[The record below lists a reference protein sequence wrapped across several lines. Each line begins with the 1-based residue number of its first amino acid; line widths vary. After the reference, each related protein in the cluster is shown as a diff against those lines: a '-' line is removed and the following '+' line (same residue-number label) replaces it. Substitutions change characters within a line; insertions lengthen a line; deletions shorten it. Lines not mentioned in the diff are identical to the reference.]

1 MHDEPLIIP
10 DAQQARIAVERLG
23 GWQIIG
29 WVQDSGWEAV
39 INKGSEWG
47 RILEDGT
54 MKINGEM
61 VQDKSK
67 ALTLEYS
74 GMYGMGYKVEEVKTV
89 SQTNRKNY
97 IKRKYLNNL

>member
-10 DAQQARIAVERLG
+10 DAQQARITVERLG
-23 GWQIIG
+23 GWQVIG

-39 INKGSEWG
+39 VNNGEEWG

-74 GMYGMGYKVEEVKTV
+74 GMWGAGYELEV
-89 SQTNRKNY
+89 QNRAALRHKIY
-97 IKRKYLNNL
+97 KKHKYLTNL

>member
-1 MHDEPLIIP
+1 MHDEPLTIP
-10 DAQQARIAVERLG
+10 EAQQSRITVERLG

-29 WVQDSGWEAV
+29 WVQDSGFEV
-39 INKGSEWG
+39 VVNKGGEWG

-61 VQDKSK
+61 VQDRSL

-74 GMYGMGYKVEEVKTV
+74 GMYGMGTEFEHE
-89 SQTNRKNY
+89 NIAIRKSKEY
-97 IKRKYLNNL
+97 RKRKYLNNL

>member
-1 MHDEPLIIP
+1 MHDEPLTIP
-10 DAQQARIAVERLG
+10 EAQQARIAVERLG

-39 INKGSEWG
+39 VNNGEEWG

-74 GMYGMGYKVEEVKTV
+74 GMSWNGIEFKK
-89 SQTNRKNY
+89 QDLALRKSKEY
-97 IKRKYLNNL
+97 RKRKYLNNL